1 MASAPPPGDPQAAT
15 AEPNPLSQAAEA
27 IAAAEQE
34 NELPSRRP
42 TRNDASLSRAS
53 TGASHQAQDS
63 HAVPD
68 AIAEDPPPPYSE
80 TLGNIADDGELG
92 TQATVADD
100 GRVNIRIDQKN
111 RRLSTLLVPALRS
124 QLDVVAREPA
134 LPAPYVPP
142 SLGGDSRKEPPPPLN
157 IVIQV
162 VGSRGDVQPFVALG
176 KVLKETYHHRIRL
189 ATHPT
194 FKKFVEENGLE
205 FFSIGG
211 DPAELMAFMV
221 KNPGLMPGFD
231 TLRNGDVGK
240 RRKGIAEIIDG
251 CWRSCIESE
260 DGFGVDSEQRTE
272 AWVNSANHNPEMPA
286 NTTGRPFVADAIIA
300 NPPSFAHV
308 HCAEKLGIPLH
319 MMFTMPWSPTQAFPH
334 PLANI
339 MSTNADASLTNYL
352 SYALVDMLT
361 WQGLGDIINR
371 FRQRTLHLE
380 PVSSLAAP
388 GMLHRMRIP
397 YTYCWSPALIPKPQ
411 DWANFI
417 SISGFYFLSLAS
429 NYTPDP
435 ELAAFLEAG
444 PPPVYIGFGS
454 IVVDDPNGMTRLIF
468 DAVKKS
474 GVRAL
479 VSKGWGGFGADEL
492 GIPEGVFMLGN
503 VPHDW
508 LFKHVSCVV
517 HHGGAGTTSA
527 GIACGK
533 PTVVVPFFGDQ
544 PFWGAMVARA
554 GAGPEPIPYK
564 QLTSDKLAEA
574 IQFCLKPTSQER
586 AQELAAK
593 ISQEKG
599 CDVGAQSFHQ
609 QLRVDELRCSILP
622 NRAAVWR
629 VKRTRILLSAL
640 AAVVLANEGLLSF
653 SDLKLHRP
661 PETEHTSFSVES
673 ALQSGKGVS
682 RIVGAGMKVPMD
694 VMLGLQRGFHNTS
707 KLYGEEPR
715 QVEKVTGFSSG
726 LKVAGKEFGTGLYE
740 GISGLITQPLKGAK
754 EDGAGGFIKGVGKGI
769 AGIALKPQAA
779 AFAIP
784 AYTMKGIYMG
794 IRKPFGATIQNYII
808 AARTAQGWEEYNKS
822 TSEERAIIVELYQF
836 IASHVK
842 KKRNPGEKEMEAI
855 QALVAKR
862 RAKAEEQRKSLQT
875 FLGWRSAGEG
885 SSGAASA
892 HPTSGPAVPPAVQRT
907 QNTYAPQNSAVG
919 QSSSSQS
926 PAPSQWEAEYDAA
939 TLQKA
944 ENDDLEEAIRLSL
957 TEVSRGNPEED
968 ALIERAMRNSIK
980 EMEASNPHIHEQFS
994 AEEEAEI
1001 LQRVLEQSRL
1011 EAAEQLER
1019 GRADGGTG
1027 DDELEEALKRSR
1039 LDSDMKA
1046 RRHHVNTDSEWDTD
1060 SSPASPP
1067 TVGEVDTGTLASH
1080 RSTVLGELESV
1091 GTERG
1096 GGTVAQGAM
1105 VSNPPIATGRQEQ
1118 GVMDAQEE
1126 EDEELRKAVEASE
1139 RERRERED
1147 AEEKARR
1154 EEEIVLEYV
1163 KKQSLEEEAHR
1174 KRMLGGGNA

>member
-1 MASAPPPGDPQAAT
+1 
-15 AEPNPLSQAAEA
+15 
-27 IAAAEQE
+27 
-34 NELPSRRP
+34 
-42 TRNDASLSRAS
+42 
-53 TGASHQAQDS
+53 
-63 HAVPD
+63 
-68 AIAEDPPPPYSE
+68 
-80 TLGNIADDGELG
+80 
-92 TQATVADD
+92 
-100 GRVNIRIDQKN
+100 
-111 RRLSTLLVPALRS
+111 
-124 QLDVVAREPA
+124 
-134 LPAPYVPP
+134 
-142 SLGGDSRKEPPPPLN
+142 
-157 IVIQV
+157 
-162 VGSRGDVQPFVALG
+162 
-176 KVLKETYHHRIRL
+176 
-189 ATHPT
+189 
-194 FKKFVEENGLE
+194 
-205 FFSIGG
+205 
-211 DPAELMAFMV
+211 
-221 KNPGLMPGFD
+221 
-231 TLRNGDVGK
+231 
-240 RRKGIAEIIDG
+240 
-251 CWRSCIESE
+251 
-260 DGFGVDSEQRTE
+260 
-272 AWVNSANHNPEMPA
+272 
-286 NTTGRPFVADAIIA
+286 
-300 NPPSFAHV
+300 
-308 HCAEKLGIPLH
+308 
-319 MMFTMPWSPTQAFPH
+319 
-334 PLANI
+334 
-339 MSTNADASLTNYL
+339 
-352 SYALVDMLT
+352 
-361 WQGLGDIINR
+361 
-371 FRQRTLHLE
+371 
-380 PVSSLAAP
+380 
-388 GMLHRMRIP
+388 
-397 YTYCWSPALIPKPQ
+397 
-411 DWANFI
+411 
-417 SISGFYFLSLAS
+417 
-429 NYTPDP
+429 
-435 ELAAFLEAG
+435 
-444 PPPVYIGFGS
+444 
-454 IVVDDPNGMTRLIF
+454 
-468 DAVKKS
+468 
-474 GVRAL
+474 
-479 VSKGWGGFGADEL
+479 
-492 GIPEGVFMLGN
+492 
-503 VPHDW
+503 
-508 LFKHVSCVV
+508 
-517 HHGGAGTTSA
+517 
-527 GIACGK
+527 
-533 PTVVVPFFGDQ
+533 
-544 PFWGAMVARA
+544 
-554 GAGPEPIPYK
+554 
-564 QLTSDKLAEA
+564 
-574 IQFCLKPTSQER
+574 
-586 AQELAAK
+586 
-593 ISQEKG
+593 
-599 CDVGAQSFHQ
+599 
-609 QLRVDELRCSILP
+609 
-622 NRAAVWR
+622 
-629 VKRTRILLSAL
+629 
-640 AAVVLANEGLLSF
+640 
-653 SDLKLHRP
+653 
-661 PETEHTSFSVES
+661 
-673 ALQSGKGVS
+673 
-682 RIVGAGMKVPMD
+682 MKVPMD

-862 RAKAEEQRKSLQT
+862 RAKAEEQRNSLQT

-892 HPTSGPAVPPAVQRT
+892 HPTSGPAVPPAAQRT

-1039 LDSDMKA
+1039 LDAGMKA

-1096 GGTVAQGAM
+1096 GGIVAQGAM
-1105 VSNPPIATGRQEQ
+1105 VPDPPIATGRQEQ
-1118 GVMDAQEE
+1118 GVMGAQEE